1 MATYLQGVTDF
12 IPDYQ
17 PFQPDLNFYDNVLR
31 TKQTQY
37 DTNWKALNN
46 MYGQYYNAELTRD
59 DNIEKRDKHLKDIE
73 FNLKRVS
80 QLDLSLEQNVTQA
93 TQVFKPFYEDKDLIK
108 DMAWT
113 KNYRTQIN
121 KAMAFKGSADGERN
135 GMYWDTGVQAIEFQR
150 EEFKNAT
157 AEDASGF
164 GNVSYTPYVNAVK
177 EAQKIAKEAGLSVE
191 NIEFGGKNGEWIIK
205 TKNGQNL
212 IEPLSSLFE
221 ATLGSDPRVQEV
233 YATQAYVDRKSY
245 AKTNASMFGGDENAA
260 EMKYLEDSFNILKQ
274 KSVARYK
281 GMQQQS
287 RAYDARIADLE
298 KQIQEGTGDPD
309 TEAQLENL
317 KMNRDVNNKNLE
329 RAKQSAEMLDDGQ
342 SSTPSTSSGFKNPY
356 GDIKT
361 LRMKVDNGMASTLMQ
376 KDLAEAANIFAY
388 TNAEI
393 DMEANP
399 YAVNE
404 QEHKLRMA
412 EIAAKG
418 DQDRLT
424 AAYKVKAESDQK
436 KLDNGEAFKDEN
448 GNIVPFENQEHSYL
462 KPQGEGTATDEVDYR
477 KVSKTIAKQHAETSG
492 IPYMQ
497 NMLVMVDKLVASKQM
512 TEKEASQILGHTN
525 YKNISRQKFS
535 DKLNKY
541 GYYFLQNDIG
551 YKDLSKIQSKFN
563 SWVSNNAGSS
573 LLKGDEF
580 KNYTKSALAF
590 DDYNN
595 YLKAN
600 EQWAIKS
607 SKAVVKNLE
616 QGGFKYAKYL
626 FDDKGQK
633 RSEKEFISELMR
645 SGNMDASDLALIRR
659 QQQDALSRSKRNA
672 EIDKF
677 VSAED
682 MPFFAPAKYV
692 LGPIIKGIAN
702 LDKAGPGNWLDSYVG
717 KQLVKNYNYK
727 ELSEEVNNA
736 YSDAKVIKPRINKLP
751 GVPPGMIDEGTG
763 LFTMGAAAITINPK
777 SGKSHYVFNNVAND
791 IFSKFD
797 TSSDRVSFNGIG
809 GDAFASA
816 DLKNGDAGLAMLNAI
831 RNSMQNPKSKMDMF
845 EVAVSPIAANQ
856 AGKSAVTFY
865 PSAAWLKQYKSSGKE
880 DALGTPIEDN
890 LLTQEQY
897 VNATKNGITFFMDGD
912 KLENDLYKNSFSSPL
927 AAYVESVGPYK
938 YQDPRDPRRTFTVEK
953 NNLGTG
959 DFIVTN
965 TVPLYNPNKKSYELK
980 IIRNNVGVL
989 GTNLETFR
997 QQTIDSW
1004 DYATQYN
1011 SDMYNGR
1018 Y

>member
-157 AEDASGF
+157 AEEAANF
-164 GNVSYTPYVNAVK
+164 GNASYTPYVNSVK

-212 IEPLSSLFE
+212 IEPLSNLFE

-245 AKTNASMFGGDENAA
+245 AKSNASMFGGDENAA
-260 EMKYLEDSFNILKQ
+260 EMKYLEDSFNVLKQ

-287 RAYDARIADLE
+287 KAYDARIADLE
-298 KQIQEGTGDPD
+298 KQIQNGSGDAD

-361 LRMKVDNGMASTLMQ
+361 LRMKVDNGMAFTLMQ

-388 TNAEI
+388 SNAEV

-404 QEHKLRMA
+404 QEHKLRMS

-448 GNIVPFENQEHSYL
+448 GNVIPFENQEHSYL
-462 KPQGEGTATDEVDYR
+462 KPQTKGNVTDEVDYR

-512 TEKEASQILGHTN
+512 TEKEASQILGHSN

-563 SWVSNNAGSS
+563 SWVSNNSGSS
-573 LLKGDEF
+573 VLKGEEF
-580 KNYTKSALAF
+580 RNYTKSALAF

-600 EQWAIKS
+600 EQWAVKS
-607 SKAVVKNLE
+607 SKAVVKELE
-616 QGGFKYAKYL
+616 KGGFKYAKYL
-626 FDDKGQK
+626 FDERGQK
-633 RSEKEFISELMR
+633 RSEKEFMSELMS
-645 SGNMDASDLALIRR
+645 SGKMDASDLALIRR
-659 QQQDALSRSKRNA
+659 QQQDAVNRSKRNA
-672 EIDKF
+672 AIDKSTSF
-677 VSAED
+677 NPVMD
-682 MPFFAPAKYV
+682 YI
-692 LGPIIKGIAN
+692 GNTIIKGIAN
-702 LDKAGPGNWLDSYVG
+702 LDKVGPGNWLDSYIG

-727 ELSEEVNNA
+727 ELSEAVNNA
-736 YSDAKVIKPRINKLP
+736 YSDARVIKPKINKLP

-763 LFTMGAAAITINPK
+763 LFTMGSTAITINPK
-777 SGKSHYVFNNVAND
+777 SGKSHYIFNNVAND

-797 TSSDRVSFNGIG
+797 ASSDRVSFNGIG
-809 GDAFASA
+809 GDAFSSA
-816 DLKNGDAGLAMLNAI
+816 DIKNGDAGLAMLNAI

-865 PSAAWLKQYKSSGKE
+865 PSAAWLKQYKSGSNN
-880 DALGTPIEDN
+880 DDN
-890 LLTQEQY
+890 VLTQDQY
-897 VNATKNGITFFMDGD
+897 VNASKNGITFFMDGE
-912 KLENDLYKNSFSSPL
+912 KLENDLYRNSFSSPL
-927 AAYVESVGPYK
+927 AAYVEGVGPYK
-938 YQDPRDPRRTFTVEK
+938 YQDPRDPRKSFAVEK
-953 NNLGTG
+953 NTLGTG
-959 DFIVTN
+959 DFIVT
-965 TVPLYNPNKKSYELK
+965 TQAPVYNPSTRSYDLK

-989 GTNLETFR
+989 GNNLETFR

-1004 DYATQYN
+1004 DYLNQYN
-1011 SDMYNGR
+1011 SDIYNGR

>member
-37 DTNWKALNN
+37 DTNWKALNT

-59 DNIEKRDKHLKDIE
+59 DNIKKRDEHLKNIE

-113 KNYRTQIN
+113 KNYRSQIN

-135 GMYWDTGVQAIEFQR
+135 SMYWDTGVQALEFQR

-157 AEDASGF
+157 ADEAASF
-164 GNVSYTPYVNAVK
+164 GNASYTPYVNTVK

-212 IEPLSSLFE
+212 IEPLSNLFE

-245 AKTNASMFGGDENAA
+245 AKTNAAMFGGDENAA
-260 EMKYLEDSFNILKQ
+260 EMKYLEDSFNVLKQ
-274 KSVARYK
+274 QSVARYK

-287 RAYDARIADLE
+287 RAYDAKIADLE
-298 KQIQEGTGDPD
+298 KQIKDGTADPD

-361 LRMKVDNGMASTLMQ
+361 LRMKVDNGMASILMQ
-376 KDLAEAANIFAY
+376 KDLSEAANIFAY

-404 QEHKLRMA
+404 QEHRLRMA
-412 EIAAKG
+412 EIAATG
-418 DQDRLT
+418 EQARLT
-424 AAYKVKAESDQK
+424 EAFKVKAESDQK
-436 KLDNGEAFKDEN
+436 KLDNGEAYKDEN
-448 GNIVPFENQEHSYL
+448 GNIVLYENQEHTYVKS
-462 KPQGEGTATDEVDYR
+462 EGKGNVTDEVDYR
-477 KVSKTIAKQHAETSG
+477 KVSKAIAKQHAENAG
-492 IPYMQ
+492 IPYMK
-497 NMLVMVDKLVASKQM
+497 NMLVMVDKLVASGQM
-512 TEKEASQILGHTN
+512 TEKEASQIFSHSN

-551 YKDLSKIQSKFN
+551 HKDLAKIQSKFN

-573 LLKGDEF
+573 LLKGQEF
-580 KNYTKSALAF
+580 KNYTKSALVF
-590 DDYNN
+590 NDYNN

-616 QGGFKYAKYL
+616 QNGFKYAKYM
-626 FDDKGQK
+626 FDEKGNK
-633 RSEKEFISELMR
+633 RSEKEYISALMA
-645 SGNMDASDLALIRR
+645 SGNKEIVSKIRAAKEEALAK
-659 QQQDALSRSKRNA
+659 ANRNST
-672 EIDKF
+672 IDKVF
-677 VSAED
+677 SI
-682 MPFFAPAKYV
+682 
-692 LGPIIKGIAN
+692 LGPFNPGAQILKAGAKGVGN
-702 LDKAGPGNWLDSYVG
+702 LNKFGPGNWLDSYIG
-717 KQLVKNYNYK
+717 KELAKTYNYN
-727 ELSEEVNNA
+727 ELSKEISNA
-736 YSDAKVIKPRINKLP
+736 YSDTKVIKPAINKLP
-751 GVPPGMIDEGTG
+751 GVPPGMMDEGTG
-763 LFTMGAAAITINPK
+763 LFTMGSTAITINPK
-777 SGKSHYVFNNVAND
+777 SGKSQYIFNNVAND
-791 IFSKFD
+791 VFGKFD

-809 GDAFASA
+809 GSAFNSASA
-816 DLKNGDAGLAMLNAI
+816 EKGDVGLAILNQI

-845 EVAVSPIAANQ
+845 EVSVNSIAANKY
-856 AGKSAVTFY
+856 GKSAITFH
-865 PSAAWLKQYKSSGKE
+865 PSAAWLKQYKGGEKGE
-880 DALGTPIEDN
+880 GN
-890 LLTQEQY
+890 LLSEEEY
-897 VNATKNGITFFMDGD
+897 KNAVTNGITFFMDSD

-927 AAYVESVGPYK
+927 ASYVEAVGPYT
-938 YQDPRDPRRTFTVEK
+938 YQDPRDPRKSFVVEK
-953 NNLGTG
+953 NTLGTG
-959 DFIVTN
+959 DFIVT
-965 TVPLYNPNKKSYELK
+965 TSAPIYNPRTRQYDVKT
-980 IIRNNVGVL
+980 IRNNTGVL
-989 GTNLETFR
+989 GNNLETFR

-1004 DYATQYN
+1004 DYLNQYN
-1011 SDMYNGR
+1011 SDVYNGR

>member
-157 AEDASGF
+157 AEEAANF
-164 GNVSYTPYVNAVK
+164 GNVSYTPYVNSVK

-212 IEPLSSLFE
+212 IEPLSNLFE

-245 AKTNASMFGGDENAA
+245 AKNNASMFGGDENAA
-260 EMKYLEDSFNILKQ
+260 EMKYLEDSFNVLKQ

-287 RAYDARIADLE
+287 KAYDARIADLE
-298 KQIQEGTGDPD
+298 KQIQNGSGDAD

-361 LRMKVDNGMASTLMQ
+361 LRMKVDNGMAFTLMQ

-388 TNAEI
+388 SNAEV

-436 KLDNGEAFKDEN
+436 KLDNGEAYKDEN
-448 GNIVPFENQEHSYL
+448 GNVIPFENQEHSYL
-462 KPQGEGTATDEVDYR
+462 KPQGKGNVTDEVDYR

-563 SWVSNNAGSS
+563 SWVSNNSGSS
-573 LLKGDEF
+573 VLKGEEF
-580 KNYTKSALAF
+580 RNYTKSALAF

-600 EQWAIKS
+600 EQWAVKS
-607 SKAVVKNLE
+607 SKAVVKELE
-616 QGGFKYAKYL
+616 KGGFKYAKYL
-626 FDDKGQK
+626 FDERGQK
-633 RSEKEFISELMR
+633 RSEKEFMSELLS
-645 SGNMDASDLALIRR
+645 SGKMDASDLALIRR
-659 QQQDALSRSKRNA
+659 EKQDALDRSKRNA
-672 EIDKF
+672 AIDQF
-677 VSAED
+677 VEPGGFPNAAGRYIL
-682 MPFFAPAKYV
+682 AP
-692 LGPIIKGIAN
+692 LIKGIAN
-702 LDKAGPGNWLDSYVG
+702 LDKFGPGNWLDSYIG
-717 KQLVKNYNYK
+717 KQLAKNYNYK
-727 ELSEEVNNA
+727 ELSDAVNNA
-736 YSDAKVIKPRINKLP
+736 YSDARVIKPKINKLP

-763 LFTMGAAAITINPK
+763 LFTMGSTAITINPK
-777 SGKSHYVFNNVAND
+777 SGKSHYIFNNVAND

-809 GDAFASA
+809 GDAFSSA
-816 DLKNGDAGLAMLNAI
+816 DIKNGDAGLAMLNAI

-865 PSAAWLKQYKSSGKE
+865 PSAAWLKQYKSGSNN
-880 DALGTPIEDN
+880 DDN
-890 LLTQEQY
+890 ILTQDQY
-897 VNATKNGITFFMDGD
+897 INASKNGITFFMDGE

-927 AAYVESVGPYK
+927 AAYVEGVGPYK
-938 YQDPRDPRRTFTVEK
+938 YQDPRDPRKSFMVEK
-953 NNLGTG
+953 NTLGTG
-959 DFIVTN
+959 DFIVT
-965 TVPLYNPNKKSYELK
+965 TQAPIYNPSTKSYDIK
-980 IIRNNVGVL
+980 TIRNNVGVL

-1004 DYATQYN
+1004 DYLNQYN
-1011 SDMYNGR
+1011 SDIYNGR

>member
-93 TQVFKPFYEDKDLIK
+93 TQVFKPFYEDKDLVK

-113 KNYRTQIN
+113 KNYRSQIN

-135 GMYWDTGVQAIEFQR
+135 SMYWDTGVQALEFQR

-157 AEDASGF
+157 AGEAASF
-164 GNVSYTPYVNAVK
+164 GNASYTPYVNTVK

-212 IEPLSSLFE
+212 IEPLSNLFE

-245 AKTNASMFGGDENAA
+245 AKTNAAMFGGDENAA
-260 EMKYLEDSFNILKQ
+260 EMKYLEDSFNVLKQ
-274 KSVARYK
+274 QSVARYK

-298 KQIQEGTGDPD
+298 KQIKDGTADPD

-412 EIAAKG
+412 EIAATG
-418 DQDRLT
+418 EQARLT
-424 AAYKVKAESDQK
+424 EAFKVKAESDQK
-436 KLDNGEAFKDEN
+436 KLDNGEAYKDEQ
-448 GNIVPFENQEHSYL
+448 GNIVPYENQEHTYVKS
-462 KPQGEGTATDEVDYR
+462 EGKGNVTDEVDYR
-477 KVSKTIAKQHAETSG
+477 MVSKTIAKQHAENVG
-492 IPYMQ
+492 IPFMK
-497 NMLVMVDKLVASKQM
+497 NMTVMVDKLVASGQM
-512 TEKEASQILGHTN
+512 TEKEASQIFSHNN

-551 YKDLSKIQSKFN
+551 HKDLAKIQSKFN

-573 LLKGDEF
+573 ILKGQEF
-580 KNYTKSALAF
+580 KNYTKSSLVF
-590 DDYNN
+590 NDYNN

-616 QGGFKYAKYL
+616 QNGFKYAKYL
-626 FDDKGQK
+626 FDDKGK
-633 RSEKEFISELMR
+633 MR
-645 SGNMDASDLALIRR
+645 SKDQFYAALPNTVREKNKPSGTPLYVSTGSSLTMGTSGNTYVSKPDWKKDVKYEDIR
-659 QQQDALSRSKRNA
+659 QAA
-672 EIDKF
+672 H
-677 VSAED
+677 
-682 MPFFAPAKYV
+682 
-692 LGPIIKGIAN
+692 G
-702 LDKAGPGNWLDSYVG
+702 
-717 KQLVKNYNYK
+717 
-727 ELSEEVNNA
+727 A
-736 YSDAKVIKPRINKLP
+736 YSNTKVIKPAINKLP
-751 GVPPGMIDEGTG
+751 GVPPGMMDEGTG
-763 LFTMGAAAITINPK
+763 LFTMGSTAITINPK
-777 SGKSHYVFNNVAND
+777 SGKSQYIFNNVAND
-791 IFSKFD
+791 IFGKFD
-797 TSSDRVSFNGIG
+797 TSSDRVSFSGISG
-809 GDAFASA
+809 SAFNSASTEKGDV
-816 DLKNGDAGLAMLNAI
+816 GLAMLNAI

-845 EVAVSPIAANQ
+845 EVSVNSIAANKF
-856 AGKSAVTFY
+856 GKSAVTFH
-865 PSAAWLKQYKSSGKE
+865 PSAAWLKQYKGNE
-880 DALGTPIEDN
+880 EGTDN
-890 LLTQEQY
+890 LLSQAEY
-897 VNATKNGITFFMDGD
+897 INAVKNGITFFMDSD
-912 KLENDLYKNSFSSPL
+912 KLENDLYQNSFSSPL
-927 AAYVESVGPYK
+927 ASYVDAVGPYT
-938 YQDPRDPRRTFTVEK
+938 YQDPRDPRKSFTVEK

-959 DFIVTN
+959 DFIVT
-965 TVPLYNPNKKSYELK
+965 TAAPIYNPRTGQYDIKT
-980 IIRNNVGVL
+980 IRNNTGVL
-989 GTNLETFR
+989 GNNLETFR

-1004 DYATQYN
+1004 DYLNQYN
-1011 SDMYNGR
+1011 SDIYNGR

>member
-37 DTNWKALNN
+37 DTNWKALNT

-59 DNIEKRDKHLKDIE
+59 DNIKKRDEHLKNIE

-113 KNYRTQIN
+113 KNYRSQVN

-135 GMYWDTGVQAIEFQR
+135 SMYWDTGVQALEFQR

-157 AEDASGF
+157 ADEAASF
-164 GNVSYTPYVNAVK
+164 GNASYTPYVNTVK

-212 IEPLSSLFE
+212 IEPLSNLFE

-245 AKTNASMFGGDENAA
+245 AKTNAAMFGGDENAA
-260 EMKYLEDSFNILKQ
+260 EMKYLEDSFNVLKQ
-274 KSVARYK
+274 QSVARYK

-287 RAYDARIADLE
+287 RAYDAKIADLE
-298 KQIQEGTGDPD
+298 KQIKDGTADPD

-361 LRMKVDNGMASTLMQ
+361 LRMKVDNGMASILMQ
-376 KDLAEAANIFAY
+376 KDLSEAANIFAY
-388 TNAEI
+388 TNAEV

-404 QEHKLRMA
+404 QEHRLRMA
-412 EIAAKG
+412 EIAATG
-418 DQDRLT
+418 EQARLT
-424 AAYKVKAESDQK
+424 EAFKVKAESDQK
-436 KLDNGEAFKDEN
+436 KLDNGEAYKDEN
-448 GNIVPFENQEHSYL
+448 GNIVLYENQEHTYI
-462 KPQGEGTATDEVDYR
+462 KPEGKGNVTDEVDYR
-477 KVSKTIAKQHAETSG
+477 KVSKTIAKQHAENAG
-492 IPYMQ
+492 IPYMK
-497 NMLVMVDKLVASKQM
+497 NMLVMVDKLVASGQM
-512 TEKEASQILGHTN
+512 TEKEASQIFSHSN

-551 YKDLSKIQSKFN
+551 HKDLAKIQSKFN

-573 LLKGDEF
+573 LLKGQEF
-580 KNYTKSALAF
+580 KNYTKSALVF
-590 DDYNN
+590 NDYNN

-616 QGGFKYAKYL
+616 QNGFKYAKYM
-626 FDDKGQK
+626 FDEKGNK
-633 RSEKEFISELMR
+633 RSEKEFLSALMQ
-645 SGNMDASDLALIRR
+645 SGKMSKTDLARIRN
-659 QQQDALSRSKRNA
+659 QQAEALARGKRNA
-672 EIDKF
+672 TIDKGKGF
-677 VSAED
+677 NPIMDAIGNAGLK
-682 MPFFAPAKYV
+682 FF
-692 LGPIIKGIAN
+692 AN
-702 LDKAGPGNWLDSYVG
+702 LDKFGPGNWLDSYIG
-717 KQLVKNYNYK
+717 KELSKNYNYS
-727 ELSEEVNNA
+727 ELSKEISNA
-736 YSDAKVIKPRINKLP
+736 YSDTKVIKPAINKLP
-751 GVPPGMIDEGTG
+751 GVPPGMMDEGTG
-763 LFTMGAAAITINPK
+763 LFTMGSTAITINPK
-777 SGKSHYVFNNVAND
+777 SGKSQYIFNNVAND
-791 IFSKFD
+791 IFGKFD
-797 TSSDRVSFNGIG
+797 TSSDRVSFSGIG
-809 GDAFASA
+809 GGAFSNASEE
-816 DLKNGDAGLAMLNAI
+816 KGDVGLAMLNEI

-845 EVAVSPIAANQ
+845 EVSVNSIAANKY
-856 AGKSAVTFY
+856 GKSAITFH
-865 PSAAWLKQYKSSGKE
+865 PSAAWLKQYRSGEK
-880 DALGTPIEDN
+880 GGDN
-890 LLTQEQY
+890 LLSQAEYTDA
-897 VNATKNGITFFMDGD
+897 VKNGITFFMDSD

-927 AAYVESVGPYK
+927 ASYVEAVGPYT
-938 YQDPRDPRRTFTVEK
+938 YQDPRDPRKSFVVEK
-953 NNLGTG
+953 NTLGTG
-959 DFIVTN
+959 DFIVT
-965 TVPLYNPNKKSYELK
+965 TSAPIYNPRTRQYDVKT
-980 IIRNNVGVL
+980 IRNNTGVL
-989 GTNLETFR
+989 GNNLETFR

-1004 DYATQYN
+1004 DYLNQYN
-1011 SDMYNGR
+1011 SDVYNGR

>member
-1 MATYLQGVTDF
+1 
-12 IPDYQ
+12 
-17 PFQPDLNFYDNVLR
+17 
-31 TKQTQY
+31 
-37 DTNWKALNN
+37 
-46 MYGQYYNAELTRD
+46 
-59 DNIEKRDKHLKDIE
+59 
-73 FNLKRVS
+73 
-80 QLDLSLEQNVTQA
+80 
-93 TQVFKPFYEDKDLIK
+93 
-108 DMAWT
+108 
-113 KNYRTQIN
+113 
-121 KAMAFKGSADGERN
+121 
-135 GMYWDTGVQAIEFQR
+135 MYWDTGVQAIEFQR

-157 AEDASGF
+157 AEEAANF
-164 GNVSYTPYVNAVK
+164 GNVSYTPYVNSVK

-212 IEPLSSLFE
+212 IEPLSNLFE

-287 RAYDARIADLE
+287 KAYDARIADLE
-298 KQIQEGTGDPD
+298 KQIQNGSGDAD

-361 LRMKVDNGMASTLMQ
+361 LRMKVDNGMAFTLMQ

-388 TNAEI
+388 SNAEV

-436 KLDNGEAFKDEN
+436 KLDNGEAYKDEN
-448 GNIVPFENQEHSYL
+448 GNVIPFENQEHSYL
-462 KPQGEGTATDEVDYR
+462 KPQGKGNVTDEVDYR

-563 SWVSNNAGSS
+563 SWVSNNSGSS
-573 LLKGDEF
+573 VLKGEEF
-580 KNYTKSALAF
+580 RNYTKSALAF

-600 EQWAIKS
+600 EQWAVKS
-607 SKAVVKNLE
+607 SKAVVKELE
-616 QGGFKYAKYL
+616 KGGFKYAKYL
-626 FDDKGQK
+626 FDERGQK
-633 RSEKEFISELMR
+633 RSEKEFMSELLS
-645 SGNMDASDLALIRR
+645 SGKMDASDLALIRR
-659 QQQDALSRSKRNA
+659 EKQDALDRSKRNA
-672 EIDKF
+672 AIDQF
-677 VSAED
+677 VEPGGFPNAAGRYIL
-682 MPFFAPAKYV
+682 AP
-692 LGPIIKGIAN
+692 LIKGIAN
-702 LDKAGPGNWLDSYVG
+702 LDKFGPGNWLDSYIG
-717 KQLVKNYNYK
+717 KQLAKNYNYK
-727 ELSEEVNNA
+727 ELSDAVNNA
-736 YSDAKVIKPRINKLP
+736 YSDARVIKPKINKLP

-763 LFTMGAAAITINPK
+763 LFTMGSTAITINPK
-777 SGKSHYVFNNVAND
+777 SGKSHYIFNNVAND

-809 GDAFASA
+809 GDAFSSA
-816 DLKNGDAGLAMLNAI
+816 DIKNGDAGLAMLNAI

-865 PSAAWLKQYKSSGKE
+865 PSAAWLKQYKSGSNN
-880 DALGTPIEDN
+880 DDN
-890 LLTQEQY
+890 ILTQDQY
-897 VNATKNGITFFMDGD
+897 INASKNGITFFMDGE

-927 AAYVESVGPYK
+927 AAYVEGVGPYK
-938 YQDPRDPRRTFTVEK
+938 YQDPRDPRKSFMVEK
-953 NNLGTG
+953 NTLGTG
-959 DFIVTN
+959 DFIVT
-965 TVPLYNPNKKSYELK
+965 TQAPIYNPSTRSYDLK

-1004 DYATQYN
+1004 DYLNQYN
-1011 SDMYNGR
+1011 SDIYNGR

>member
-1 MATYLQGVTDF
+1 MSTYLQGVTDF

-93 TQVFKPFYEDKDLIK
+93 TQVFKPFYEDKALIK

-113 KNYRTQIN
+113 KNYRTQVN

-135 GMYWDTGVQAIEFQR
+135 GMYWDTGVQALEFQR

-164 GNVSYTPYVNAVK
+164 GNASYTPYVNAVK
-177 EAQKIAKEAGLSVE
+177 EAQKIAKEAGLSIE
-191 NIEFGGKNGEWIIK
+191 NVQFGGENGEWVIK

-212 IEPLSSLFE
+212 IEPLSNLFE

-274 KSVARYK
+274 QSVARYK

-298 KQIQEGTGDPD
+298 KQIEDGTADPD
-309 TEAQLENL
+309 TEAYLENL

-342 SSTPSTSSGFKNPY
+342 SSTPSTSSGFKNPF

-376 KDLAEAANIFAY
+376 KDLTEAANIFAY

-393 DMEANP
+393 DYEANP

-412 EIAAKG
+412 EIAATG
-418 DQDRLT
+418 EQDRLT

-436 KLDNGEAFKDEN
+436 KLDDGEAYQDEN
-448 GNIVPFENQEHSYL
+448 GNIVPFENQEHTYVKS
-462 KPQGEGTATDEVDYR
+462 QRDGNVTDEIDYR
-477 KVSKTIAKQHAETSG
+477 LVSKTLSKQHAETKG

-497 NMLVMVDKLVASKQM
+497 NMLAMVDKLVASKQM
-512 TEKEASQILGHTN
+512 TEKEASQILGHSN

-551 YKDLSKIQSKFN
+551 YKDLSKIQNKFN

-573 LLKGDEF
+573 VLKGQEF
-580 KNYTKSALAF
+580 KEYTKSALIF

-595 YLKAN
+595 YLKEN
-600 EQWAIKS
+600 QEWATKS

-626 FDDKGQK
+626 FDDKGK
-633 RSEKEFISELMR
+633 MR
-645 SGNMDASDLALIRR
+645 SKEQFYAALPNTVREKNKPSGTPLYVSTGSSLTMGTSGNTYVSKPDWKKDVNYEDIR
-659 QQQDALSRSKRNA
+659 QAA
-672 EIDKF
+672 H
-677 VSAED
+677 
-682 MPFFAPAKYV
+682 
-692 LGPIIKGIAN
+692 G
-702 LDKAGPGNWLDSYVG
+702 
-717 KQLVKNYNYK
+717 
-727 ELSEEVNNA
+727 A
-736 YSDAKVIKPRINKLP
+736 YSNAKVIKPAINRLP
-751 GVPPGMIDEGTG
+751 GVPTGMIDEGTG
-763 LFTMGAAAITINPK
+763 LFTLGATAITINPK
-777 SGKSHYVFNNVAND
+777 NGKSHYIFNNVAND

-797 TSSDRVSFNGIG
+797 SSSDKVSFNGVG
-809 GDAFASA
+809 GDAYNSA
-816 DLKNGDAGLAMLNAI
+816 KLETGDAGLAMLNAI

-845 EVAVSPIAANQ
+845 EVAVSPIAANK

-865 PSAAWLKQYKSSGKE
+865 PSAAWLKQYKSNEG
-880 DALGTPIEDN
+880 GEDN

-912 KLENDLYKNSFSSPL
+912 KLENDLYKNSFMSPL
-927 AAYVESVGPYK
+927 ASYVESNGSYT
-938 YQDPRDPRRTFTVEK
+938 YQDPRDPRKTFKIEK

-959 DFIVTN
+959 DYILDN
-965 TVPLYNPNKKSYELK
+965 TVPIYDPNKGKYVMQNN
-980 IIRNNVGVL
+980 RTNVGMY
-989 GTNLETFR
+989 GNNLEVIR
-997 QQTIDSW
+997 QQYLDSW
-1004 DYATQYN
+1004 YMVDERN
-1011 SDMYNGR
+1011 SQVYNGR

>member
-157 AEDASGF
+157 AEEASNF
-164 GNVSYTPYVNAVK
+164 GNVSYTPYVNSVK

-212 IEPLSSLFE
+212 IEPLSNLFE

-245 AKTNASMFGGDENAA
+245 AKSNASMFGGDENAA
-260 EMKYLEDSFNILKQ
+260 EMKYLEDSFNVLKQ
-274 KSVARYK
+274 QSVARYK

-287 RAYDARIADLE
+287 KAYDARIADLE
-298 KQIQEGTGDPD
+298 KQIQNGSGDAD

-361 LRMKVDNGMASTLMQ
+361 LRMKVDNGMAFTLMQ

-388 TNAEI
+388 SNAEV

-404 QEHKLRMA
+404 QEHKLRMS

-436 KLDNGEAFKDEN
+436 KLDNGEAYKDEN
-448 GNIVPFENQEHSYL
+448 GNVIPFENQEHSYL
-462 KPQGEGTATDEVDYR
+462 KPQGKGNVTDEVDYR

-563 SWVSNNAGSS
+563 SWVSNNSGSS
-573 LLKGDEF
+573 VLKGEEF
-580 KNYTKSALAF
+580 RNYTKSALAF

-600 EQWAIKS
+600 EQWAVKS
-607 SKAVVKNLE
+607 SKAVVKELE
-616 QGGFKYAKYL
+616 KGGFKYAKYL
-626 FDDKGQK
+626 FDERGQK
-633 RSEKEFISELMR
+633 RSEKEFMSELLS
-645 SGNMDASDLALIRR
+645 SGKMDASDLALIRR
-659 QQQDALSRSKRNA
+659 EKQDALDRSKRNA
-672 EIDKF
+672 AIDQF
-677 VSAED
+677 VEPGGFPNAAGRYIL
-682 MPFFAPAKYV
+682 AP
-692 LGPIIKGIAN
+692 LIKGIAN
-702 LDKAGPGNWLDSYVG
+702 LDKFGPGNWLDSYIG
-717 KQLVKNYNYK
+717 KQLAKNYNYK
-727 ELSEEVNNA
+727 ELSDAVNNA
-736 YSDAKVIKPRINKLP
+736 YSDARVIKPKINKLP

-763 LFTMGAAAITINPK
+763 LFTMGSTAITINPK
-777 SGKSHYVFNNVAND
+777 SGKSHYIFNNVAND

-809 GDAFASA
+809 GDAFSSA
-816 DLKNGDAGLAMLNAI
+816 DIKNGDAGLAMLNAI

-865 PSAAWLKQYKSSGKE
+865 PSAAWLKQYKSGSNN
-880 DALGTPIEDN
+880 DDN
-890 LLTQEQY
+890 VLTQDQY
-897 VNATKNGITFFMDGD
+897 VNASKNGITFFMDGE

-927 AAYVESVGPYK
+927 AAYVEGVGPYK
-938 YQDPRDPRRTFTVEK
+938 YQDPRDPRKSFAVEK
-953 NNLGTG
+953 NTLGTG
-959 DFIVTN
+959 DFIVT
-965 TVPLYNPNKKSYELK
+965 TQAPIYNPSTRSYDLK

-1004 DYATQYN
+1004 DYLNQYN
-1011 SDMYNGR
+1011 SDIYNGR

>member
-135 GMYWDTGVQAIEFQR
+135 GMYWDTGVQALEFQR

-157 AEDASGF
+157 AQEAANF
-164 GNVSYTPYVNAVK
+164 GNASYTPYVNAVK
-177 EAQKIAKEAGLSVE
+177 EAQKIAKEAGLSVPG
-191 NIEFGGKNGEWIIK
+191 IEFGGENGEWVIK

-212 IEPLSSLFE
+212 IEPLSNLFE
-221 ATLGSDPRVQEV
+221 ATLGSDPRIQEV

-245 AKTNASMFGGDENAA
+245 AKTNAAMFGGDENAA
-260 EMKYLEDSFNILKQ
+260 EMKYLEDSFNVLKQ
-274 KSVARYK
+274 QSVARYN

-298 KQIQEGTGDPD
+298 KQIQDGTADPD

-329 RAKQSAEMLDDGQ
+329 RAKQTAEMLDDGQ

-361 LRMKVDNGMASTLMQ
+361 LRMKVDNGMASILMQ
-376 KDLAEAANIFAY
+376 KDLSEAANIFAY
-388 TNAEI
+388 MNA
-393 DMEANP
+393 DMDIEANP
-399 YAVNE
+399 FAVNE
-404 QEHKLRMA
+404 QQHKLEMA
-412 EIAAKG
+412 EIAARG
-418 DQDRLT
+418 EQDRLT
-424 AAYKVKAESDQK
+424 AAFKVKAESDQK
-436 KLDNGEAFKDEN
+436 KLDNGEAYKDEN
-448 GNIVPFENQEHSYL
+448 GNIVPYENQEHTYL
-462 KPQGEGTATDEVDYR
+462 KPQGKGNVTDEIDYR
-477 KVSKTIAKQHAETSG
+477 KVSKTIAKQHAETTG
-492 IPYMQ
+492 IPYVQ
-497 NMLVMVDKLVASKQM
+497 NMLVMVDKLVASGQM
-512 TEKEASQILGHTN
+512 TEKEASQILSHSN
-525 YKNISRQKFS
+525 YKGISRQKFS

-573 LLKGDEF
+573 LLKGEEF

-600 EQWAIKS
+600 EQWAVKS
-607 SKAVVKNLE
+607 SKAVVKELE
-616 QGGFKYAKYL
+616 KGGFKYAKYL
-626 FDDKGQK
+626 FDERGQK
-633 RSEKEFISELMR
+633 RSEKEFMSALMS
-645 SGNMDASDLALIRR
+645 SGKMDKADLARINQLKAE
-659 QQQDALSRSKRNA
+659 QLARSKKNA
-672 EIDKF
+672 RIDQSTSF
-677 VSAED
+677 NPLMD
-682 MPFFAPAKYV
+682 Y
-692 LGPIIKGIAN
+692 LGKPLVKAISN
-702 LDKAGPGNWLDSYVG
+702 LDKVGPGNWLDSFIG
-717 KQLVKNYNYK
+717 SQLSKNYNYK
-727 ELSEEVNNA
+727 ELSAAVNNA
-736 YSDAKVIKPRINKLP
+736 YSDARVIKPKVNKLP

-777 SGKSHYVFNNVAND
+777 SGKSHYIFNNVADD

-797 TSSDRVSFNGIG
+797 SSSDRVSFSGIG

-816 DLKNGDAGLAMLNAI
+816 DIKNGDAGLAMLNAI

-845 EVAVSPIAANQ
+845 EVAVSPIAANK

-865 PSAAWLKQYKSSGKE
+865 PSAAWLKQYRSGEK
-880 DALGTPIEDN
+880 GGDN
-890 LLTQEQY
+890 LLSQAEY
-897 VNATKNGITFFMDGD
+897 ADAVKNGITFFMDGD

-927 AAYVESVGPYK
+927 AAYVEGVGPYV
-938 YQDPRDPRRTFTVEK
+938 YQDPRDPRKSFKVEK
-953 NNLGTG
+953 NTLGTG
-959 DFIVTN
+959 DFIVT
-965 TVPLYNPNKKSYELK
+965 TKAPIYNPTTRQYDIKT
-980 IIRNNVGVL
+980 IRNNVGVL

-1004 DYATQYN
+1004 DYLNQYN
-1011 SDMYNGR
+1011 SDIYNGR

>member
-37 DTNWKALNN
+37 DTNWKALNT

-59 DNIEKRDKHLKDIE
+59 DNIKKRDEHLKNIE

-113 KNYRTQIN
+113 KNYRSQIN

-135 GMYWDTGVQAIEFQR
+135 SMYWDTGVQALEFQR

-157 AEDASGF
+157 ADEAASF
-164 GNVSYTPYVNAVK
+164 GNASYTPYVNTVK

-212 IEPLSSLFE
+212 IEPLSNLFE

-245 AKTNASMFGGDENAA
+245 AKTNAAMFGGDENAA
-260 EMKYLEDSFNILKQ
+260 EMKYLEDSFNVLKQ
-274 KSVARYK
+274 QSVARYK

-287 RAYDARIADLE
+287 RAYDAKIADLE
-298 KQIQEGTGDPD
+298 KQIQDGTADPD

-361 LRMKVDNGMASTLMQ
+361 LRMKVDNGMASILMQ
-376 KDLAEAANIFAY
+376 KDLSEAANIFAY
-388 TNAEI
+388 TNAEV

-404 QEHKLRMA
+404 QEHRLRMA
-412 EIAAKG
+412 EIAATG
-418 DQDRLT
+418 EQARLT
-424 AAYKVKAESDQK
+424 EAFKVKAESDQK
-436 KLDNGEAFKDEN
+436 KLDNGEAYKDEN
-448 GNIVPFENQEHSYL
+448 GNIVLYENQEHTYI
-462 KPQGEGTATDEVDYR
+462 KPEGKGNVTDEVDYR
-477 KVSKTIAKQHAETSG
+477 KVSKTIAKQHAENAG
-492 IPYMQ
+492 IPYMK
-497 NMLVMVDKLVASKQM
+497 NMLVMVDKLVASGQM
-512 TEKEASQILGHTN
+512 TEKEASQIFSHSN

-551 YKDLSKIQSKFN
+551 YKDLAKIQSKFN

-573 LLKGDEF
+573 LLKGQEF
-580 KNYTKSALAF
+580 KNYTKSALVF
-590 DDYNN
+590 NDYNN

-616 QGGFKYAKYL
+616 QNGFKYAKYM
-626 FDDKGQK
+626 FDEKGNK
-633 RSEKEFISELMR
+633 RSEKEFLSALMQ
-645 SGNMDASDLALIRR
+645 SGKMSKTDLARIRN
-659 QQQDALSRSKRNA
+659 QQADALARGKRNA
-672 EIDKF
+672 NIDKGKGF
-677 VSAED
+677 NPVMDAIGNAGLK
-682 MPFFAPAKYV
+682 FF
-692 LGPIIKGIAN
+692 AN
-702 LDKAGPGNWLDSYVG
+702 LDKFGPGNWFDSYVG
-717 KQLVKNYNYK
+717 KELSKNYNYN
-727 ELSEEVNNA
+727 ELSKQISNA
-736 YSDAKVIKPRINKLP
+736 YSDTKVIKPAINKLP
-751 GVPPGMIDEGTG
+751 GVPPGMMDEGTG
-763 LFTMGAAAITINPK
+763 LFTMGSTAITLNPK
-777 SGKSHYVFNNVAND
+777 SGKSQYIFNNVAND
-791 IFSKFD
+791 IFGKFD
-797 TSSDRVSFNGIG
+797 TSSDRVSFSGIG
-809 GDAFASA
+809 GGAFSNASEE
-816 DLKNGDAGLAMLNAI
+816 KGDVGLAMLNEI

-845 EVAVSPIAANQ
+845 EVSVNSIAANKY
-856 AGKSAVTFY
+856 GKSAITFH
-865 PSAAWLKQYKSSGKE
+865 PSAAWLKQYRSGEK
-880 DALGTPIEDN
+880 GGDN
-890 LLTQEQY
+890 LLSQAEYTDA
-897 VNATKNGITFFMDGD
+897 VKNGITFFMDSD

-927 AAYVESVGPYK
+927 ASYVEAVGPYT
-938 YQDPRDPRRTFTVEK
+938 YQDPRDPRKSFVVEK
-953 NNLGTG
+953 NTIGTG
-959 DFIVTN
+959 DFIVT
-965 TVPLYNPNKKSYELK
+965 TSAPIYNPRTRQYDIKT
-980 IIRNNVGVL
+980 IRNNTGVL
-989 GTNLETFR
+989 GNNLETFR

-1004 DYATQYN
+1004 DYLNQYN
-1011 SDMYNGR
+1011 SDVYNGR

>member
-157 AEDASGF
+157 AEEAANF
-164 GNVSYTPYVNAVK
+164 GNASYTPYVNSVK

-212 IEPLSSLFE
+212 IEPLSNLFE

-245 AKTNASMFGGDENAA
+245 AKSNASMFGGDENAA
-260 EMKYLEDSFNILKQ
+260 EMKYLEDSFNVLKQ

-287 RAYDARIADLE
+287 KAYDARIADLE
-298 KQIQEGTGDPD
+298 KQIQNGSGDAD

-361 LRMKVDNGMASTLMQ
+361 LRMKVDNGMAFTLMQ

-388 TNAEI
+388 SNAEV

-404 QEHKLRMA
+404 QEHKLRMS

-418 DQDRLT
+418 EQDRLT

-448 GNIVPFENQEHSYL
+448 GNVIPFENQEHSYL
-462 KPQGEGTATDEVDYR
+462 KPQTKGNVTDEVDYR

-512 TEKEASQILGHTN
+512 TEKEASQILGHSN

-563 SWVSNNAGSS
+563 SWVSNNSGSS
-573 LLKGDEF
+573 VLKGEEF
-580 KNYTKSALAF
+580 RNYTKSALAF

-600 EQWAIKS
+600 EQWAVKS
-607 SKAVVKNLE
+607 SKAVVKELE
-616 QGGFKYAKYL
+616 KGGFKYAKYL
-626 FDDKGQK
+626 FDERGQK
-633 RSEKEFISELMR
+633 RSEKEFMSELMS
-645 SGNMDASDLALIRR
+645 SGKMDASDLALIRR
-659 QQQDALSRSKRNA
+659 QQQDAVNRSKRNA
-672 EIDKF
+672 AIDKSTSF
-677 VSAED
+677 NPVMD
-682 MPFFAPAKYV
+682 YI
-692 LGPIIKGIAN
+692 GNTIIKGIAN
-702 LDKAGPGNWLDSYVG
+702 LDKVGPGNWLDSYVG
-717 KQLVKNYNYK
+717 KQLAKNYNYK
-727 ELSEEVNNA
+727 ELSEAVNNA
-736 YSDAKVIKPRINKLP
+736 YSDARVIKPKINKLP

-763 LFTMGAAAITINPK
+763 LFTMGSTAITINPK
-777 SGKSHYVFNNVAND
+777 SGKSHYIFNNVAND

-797 TSSDRVSFNGIG
+797 ASSDRVSFNGIG
-809 GDAFASA
+809 GDAFSA
-816 DLKNGDAGLAMLNAI
+816 ADIKNGDAGLAMLNAI

-865 PSAAWLKQYKSSGKE
+865 PSAAWLKQYKSGSNN
-880 DALGTPIEDN
+880 DDN
-890 LLTQEQY
+890 VLTQDQY
-897 VNATKNGITFFMDGD
+897 VNASKNGITFFMDGE
-912 KLENDLYKNSFSSPL
+912 KLENDLYRNSFSSPL
-927 AAYVESVGPYK
+927 AAYVEGVGPYK
-938 YQDPRDPRRTFTVEK
+938 YQDPRDPRKSFAVEK
-953 NNLGTG
+953 NTLGTG
-959 DFIVTN
+959 DFIVT
-965 TVPLYNPNKKSYELK
+965 TQAPVYNPSTRSYDLK

-989 GTNLETFR
+989 GNNLETFR

-1004 DYATQYN
+1004 DYLNQYN
-1011 SDMYNGR
+1011 SDIYNGR

>member
-157 AEDASGF
+157 AEEASNF

-177 EAQKIAKEAGLSVE
+177 EAQKIAKDAGLSVPG
-191 NIEFGGKNGEWIIK
+191 IEFGGKNGEWIIK

-212 IEPLSSLFE
+212 IEPLSNLFE

-260 EMKYLEDSFNILKQ
+260 EMKYLEDSFNVLKQ
-274 KSVARYK
+274 QSTARYK
-281 GMQQQS
+281 NMQQNS
-287 RAYDARIADLE
+287 RAYDAKIADLE
-298 KQIQEGTGDPD
+298 KQIQDGTGDPD

-329 RAKQSAEMLDDGQ
+329 RAKQTAEMLDDGQ

-361 LRMKVDNGMASTLMQ
+361 LRIKVDNGMASTLMQ

-388 TNAEI
+388 MNA
-393 DMEANP
+393 DMDIEANP
-399 YAVNE
+399 FAVNE
-404 QEHKLRMA
+404 QQHKLQMA
-412 EIAAKG
+412 EIAARG
-418 DQDRLT
+418 EQDRLT
-424 AAYKVKAESDQK
+424 AAYKVKAESNQK
-436 KLDNGEAFKDEN
+436 KLDNGEAFQDEN

-462 KPQGEGTATDEVDYR
+462 KPQGEGNATDEIDYR

-551 YKDLSKIQSKFN
+551 YNDLSKIQSKFN

-607 SKAVVKNLE
+607 SKAVVKELE
-616 QGGFKYAKYL
+616 KGGFKYAKYL
-626 FDDKGQK
+626 FDERGQK
-633 RSEKEFISELMR
+633 RSEKEFISELVS
-645 SGNMDASDLALIRR
+645 SGKMDKADLARINQLKSE
-659 QQQDALSRSKRNA
+659 QLARSKRNA
-672 EIDKF
+672 AIDKSTSF
-677 VSAED
+677 NPVMDYIGNAL
-682 MPFFAPAKYV
+682 V
-692 LGPIIKGIAN
+692 KGIAN
-702 LDKAGPGNWLDSYVG
+702 LDKVGPGNWLDSFIG
-717 KQLVKNYNYK
+717 SQLSKNYNYK
-727 ELSEEVNNA
+727 ELSAVVNNA
-736 YSDAKVIKPRINKLP
+736 YSDARVIKPRINKLP

-791 IFSKFD
+791 VFSKFD

-809 GDAFASA
+809 GNAFSSA
-816 DLKNGDAGLAMLNAI
+816 DIKNGDAGLAMLNAI
-831 RNSMQNPKSKMDMF
+831 RNSMQNPKSNMGMF

-865 PSAAWLKQYKSSGKE
+865 PSAAWLKQYKGGE
-880 DALGTPIEDN
+880 EGEGN
-890 LLTQEQY
+890 LLSEGDY
-897 VNATKNGITFFMDGD
+897 KNAVANGITFFMDGN

-980 IIRNNVGVL
+980 TIRNNVGVL

>member
-37 DTNWKALNN
+37 DTNWQALNN

-59 DNIEKRDKHLKDIE
+59 DNIQKRDKHLKDIE

-113 KNYRTQIN
+113 KNYRSQIN

-135 GMYWDTGVQAIEFQR
+135 GMYWDTGVQALEFQR

-157 AEDASGF
+157 AEEASNF
-164 GNVSYTPYVNAVK
+164 GNASYTPYVNTVK

-212 IEPLSSLFE
+212 IEPLSNLFE
-221 ATLGSDPRVQEV
+221 ATLGADPRVQDV

-245 AKTNASMFGGDENAA
+245 AKTNAAMFGGDENAA
-260 EMKYLEDSFNILKQ
+260 EMKYLEDSFNVLKQ
-274 KSVARYK
+274 QSVARYK
-281 GMQQQS
+281 GMKQQS
-287 RAYDARIADLE
+287 RAYDAQIADLE
-298 KQIQEGTGDPD
+298 KQIKEGNADPD

-317 KMNRDVNNKNLE
+317 KMNRDVNSKNLE

-342 SSTPSTSSGFKNPY
+342 SSTPTTSSGFKNPY

-361 LRMKVDNGMASTLMQ
+361 LRLKVDNGMASMLMQ
-376 KDLAEAANIFAY
+376 KDLSEAANIFAY

-412 EIAAKG
+412 EIAASG
-418 DQDRLT
+418 EQDRLT
-424 AAYKVKAESDQK
+424 AAFKVKAESDQK
-436 KLDNGEAFKDEN
+436 KLDNGEAYKDEN
-448 GNIVPFENQEHSYL
+448 GNVIPFENQEHTYL
-462 KPQGEGTATDEVDYR
+462 KPQGKGNATDEIDYR
-477 KVSKTIAKQHAETSG
+477 KVSKDISKHHAETSG

-497 NMLVMVDKLVASKQM
+497 NMLVMVDKLVASGQM
-512 TEKEASQILGHTN
+512 TKKEASQILSHTN
-525 YKNISRQKFS
+525 YKNISAEKFS
-535 DKLNKY
+535 EKLNKY

-551 YKDLSKIQSKFN
+551 YKDLAKIQSKFN
-563 SWVSNNAGSS
+563 SWVSNHAGLSAFKGSEFKEYTNSS
-573 LLKGDEF
+573 LK
-580 KNYTKSALAF
+580 F

-607 SKAVVKNLE
+607 SKAVVKELE
-616 QGGFKYAKYL
+616 KGGFKYAKYL
-626 FDDKGQK
+626 FDERGQK
-633 RSEKEFISELMR
+633 RSEKEFLSALMQ
-645 SGNMDASDLALIRR
+645 SGKMDKDDLARINMLKAEQKERY
-659 QQQDALSRSKRNA
+659 QRNKK
-672 EIDKF
+672 IDQSTSFNPLMDYIGKPL
-677 VSAED
+677 VKA
-682 MPFFAPAKYV
+682 
-692 LGPIIKGIAN
+692 IAN
-702 LDKAGPGNWLDSYVG
+702 IDKAGPGNWLDSYIG
-717 KQLVKNYNYK
+717 SQLSKNYNYK
-727 ELSEEVNNA
+727 ELSEQVNRA
-736 YSDAKVIKPRINKLP
+736 YADARVIKPAINKLP

-777 SGKSHYVFNNVAND
+777 SGKSQYIFNNVAND

-797 TSSDRVSFNGIG
+797 TSRDRVSFNGIG
-809 GDAFASA
+809 GDAFNSA
-816 DLKNGDAGLAMLNAI
+816 EVETGDAGLAMLNAI
-831 RNSMQNPKSKMDMF
+831 RNSMQNPKTKMDMF
-845 EVAVSPIAANQ
+845 EVAVSPIAANK
-856 AGKSAVTFY
+856 AGKAAVTFY
-865 PSAAWLKQYKSSGKE
+865 PSAAWLKQYRSSSDGK
-880 DALGTPIEDN
+880 DN
-890 LLTQEQY
+890 LLSQDQY
-897 VNATKNGITFFMDGD
+897 TAAIKNGITFFMDGD
-912 KLENDLYKNSFSSPL
+912 KLENDLYRNSYSSPL

-953 NNLGTG
+953 NKIGTG

-965 TVPLYNPNKKSYELK
+965 TVPLYNPNTKSYDMK

>member
-135 GMYWDTGVQAIEFQR
+135 GMYWDTGIQAIEFQR

-157 AEDASGF
+157 AEEASNF

-177 EAQKIAKEAGLSVE
+177 EAQKIAKDAGLSVPG
-191 NIEFGGKNGEWIIK
+191 IEFGGKNGEWIIK

-212 IEPLSSLFE
+212 IEPLSNLFE

-260 EMKYLEDSFNILKQ
+260 EMKYLEDSFNVLKQ
-274 KSVARYK
+274 QSTARYK
-281 GMQQQS
+281 NMQQNS
-287 RAYDARIADLE
+287 RAYDAKIADLE
-298 KQIQEGTGDPD
+298 KQIQDGTGDPD

-329 RAKQSAEMLDDGQ
+329 RAKQTAEMLDDGQ

-361 LRMKVDNGMASTLMQ
+361 LRIKVDNGMASTLMQ

-388 TNAEI
+388 MNA
-393 DMEANP
+393 DMDIEANP
-399 YAVNE
+399 FAVNE
-404 QEHKLRMA
+404 QQHKLQMA
-412 EIAAKG
+412 EIAARG
-418 DQDRLT
+418 EQDRLT

-448 GNIVPFENQEHSYL
+448 GNVVPFENQEHTYL
-462 KPQGEGTATDEVDYR
+462 KPQGKGNVTDEVDYR
-477 KVSKTIAKQHAETSG
+477 KVSKTIAKQHAESSG

-512 TEKEASQILGHTN
+512 TEKEASQILGHSN

-563 SWVSNNAGSS
+563 SWVSNNSGSS
-573 LLKGDEF
+573 LLKGEEF
-580 KNYTKSALAF
+580 KSYTKSALAF

-600 EQWAIKS
+600 EQWAVKS
-607 SKAVVKNLE
+607 SKAVVKELE
-616 QGGFKYAKYL
+616 KGGFKYAKYL
-626 FDDKGQK
+626 FDERGQK
-633 RSEKEFISELMR
+633 RSEKEFMSELMS
-645 SGNMDASDLALIRR
+645 SGKMDASDLARINQLKSEQLAR
-659 QQQDALSRSKRNA
+659 AKRNA
-672 EIDKF
+672 AIDKSTSF
-677 VSAED
+677 NPVMD
-682 MPFFAPAKYV
+682 YIGNTLV
-692 LGPIIKGIAN
+692 KGIAN
-702 LDKAGPGNWLDSYVG
+702 LDKVGPGNWLDSFIG
-717 KQLVKNYNYK
+717 SQLSKNYNYK
-727 ELSEEVNNA
+727 ELSAAVNNA
-736 YSDAKVIKPRINKLP
+736 YSDARVIKPKINKLP

-809 GDAFASA
+809 GDAFSSA
-816 DLKNGDAGLAMLNAI
+816 DIKNGDAGLAMLNAI

-865 PSAAWLKQYKSSGKE
+865 PSAAWLKQYKGGEKGE
-880 DALGTPIEDN
+880 GN
-890 LLTQEQY
+890 LLSEGDY
-897 VNATKNGITFFMDGD
+897 KNAVANGITFFMDGD

-927 AAYVESVGPYK
+927 AAYVESVGPYT
-938 YQDPRDPRRTFTVEK
+938 YQDPRDPRKSFAVEK
-953 NNLGTG
+953 NTLGTG
-959 DFIVTN
+959 DFIVT
-965 TVPLYNPNKKSYELK
+965 TQAPIYNPSTRKYDIKT
-980 IIRNNVGVL
+980 IRNNVGVL

-1004 DYATQYN
+1004 DYLNQYN
-1011 SDMYNGR
+1011 SDIYNGR